1 MELKP
6 LLQDHEFSDEIHH
19 TNESYVSKDLMK
31 SATVENLISQNEDLM
46 QRMKMFTRRMA
57 SLEDLNQELQTENFN
72 QKNQIINFQ
81 DQVQVLKEK
90 DQAWKSKVDE
100 MEDEKE
106 ALAAQNRKLEPL
118 ITEVERFRKYHDKIR
133 IQVKPYIAAL
143 KGSRDEALQSI
154 EGLKRQLSLKDSQ
167 LQDVRTQMQEL
178 LKHTKNQIEEV
189 QKQRLDVIEL
199 TERQKQLLEDENRSL
214 KLEVRMS
221 QDQIKKMNTSMEN
234 QAHLE
239 NRVIELERSKVD
251 LKNRLETEVLRLQ
264 EKLNAQTGAQTRLE
278 IENEDLKAY
287 IQTEHDN
294 RIKNDQ
300 ETVQLRRQLESM
312 RYMWNQKNEESE
324 RLTQSL
330 NALEKLNLS
339 LSQKLQEIREAEKS
353 SKS

>member
-6 LLQDHEFSDEIHH
+6 FLQDHEF
-19 TNESYVSKDLMK
+19 TNETHIRSESYVSKDIMK

-46 QRMKMFTRRMA
+46 ERMKMFTRRLA

-72 QKNQIINFQ
+72 QKNQILNFQ

-90 DQAWKSKVDE
+90 DQAWKNKVDE

-106 ALAAQNRKLEPL
+106 VLTAKIRQLEPL
-118 ITEVERFRKYHDKIR
+118 ISEVERFKKYHDKIR
-133 IQVKPYIAAL
+133 IQVKPYITAL
-143 KGSRDEALQSI
+143 KNSRDEAQIKLDGLQ
-154 EGLKRQLSLKDSQ
+154 RQMGLKDSQ
-167 LQDVRTQMQEL
+167 LQDVRVQMQEL

-199 TERQKQLLEDENRSL
+199 TEKQKQLLSDENRSL

-221 QDQIKKMNTSMEN
+221 QDQIKKMSSTLEN
-234 QAHLE
+234 QAELE

-251 LKNRLETEVLRLQ
+251 MKSRLETEILRLQ
-264 EKLNAQTGAQTRLE
+264 EKLNASTGAQTRLE
-278 IENEDLKAY
+278 IENQDLKDY
-287 IQTEHDN
+287 VNSEHES
-294 RIKNDQ
+294 RMKYDQ
-300 ETVQLRRQLESM
+300 EIMQLKRQLESM
-312 RYMWNQKNEESE
+312 RFMWNQKNEESE

-339 LSQKLQEIREAEKS
+339 LSQKLQEIRESEKHS
-353 SKS
+353 S